1 MESMTGYAFVEKSS
15 EQFSYSIEIKSLN
28 SKYIEV
34 FVNVPKI
41 MRNEE
46 NELIQIIKKNF
57 TRGKIELNIDIYDWN
72 NIKPVSLNTELMKK
86 YYFELE
92 KLRNSLKMDNPLKFD
107 SLLLLEGITQKERS
121 VLSDKSKKDIY
132 NSLNS
137 VISKTLEMRK
147 KEGGVIKKDITAS
160 LSFIAKDVNRIKVL
174 SKKVVDEKRENL
186 KNRLK
191 AVTEGHIDSTR
202 MYTEIAILAD
212 KLDINE
218 ELVRMNDHLEKL
230 KSLMKEKGQMGRK
243 LDFLS
248 QELFREINTIASKSN
263 NSDISHMVVDIK
275 NHIDKIREHCRN
287 VV

>member
-160 LSFIAKDVNRIKVL
+160 LSFIAKDVSRIKVL

>member
-1 MESMTGYAFVEKSS
+1 MTGYAFVEKSS

-160 LSFIAKDVNRIKVL
+160 LSFIAKDVSRIKVL